1 MPASDNMLSLAGIDR
16 LVPMSCNSIA
26 SPSLLRVGM
35 QDLALMTR
43 QRTHALA
50 RITGHAA
57 WWVFV
62 VGTLVAGGITWLGID
77 HDYYRPFI
85 PSSDEW
91 TAYTPLTDETFV
103 GADSVDVAML
113 YSYDRWTHGEMLS
126 ALAFVVVL
134 IAAVV
139 EAVSAGRLR
148 QGVITVL
155 APCVALGL
163 LLIAT
168 PGTIDDSGLELGT
181 AVFLILAAVAV
192 REVWARG
199 FAPRSV

>member
-1 MPASDNMLSLAGIDR
+1 MDLLAGR
-16 LVPMSCNSIA
+16 
-26 SPSLLRVGM
+26 SLRRAGM
-35 QDLALMTR
+35 QDSVPMTR
-43 QRTHALA
+43 QRTLALA
-50 RITGHAA
+50 RIAGHAA

-77 HDYYRPFI
+77 QDYYRPFI

-91 TAYTPLTDETFV
+91 TAYTPLSDETFE
-103 GADSVDVAML
+103 GAGYIDVDVL

-126 ALAFVVVL
+126 ASAFVVVL

-139 EAVSAGRLR
+139 EAISARRLWS
-148 QGVITVL
+148 GVVTVL
-155 APCVALGL
+155 APCAGLGL
-163 LLIAT
+163 LVIAT